1 MNTLTQLMQYFGYA
15 SAFAFVAPAIVLCSI
30 ARLGLGKGAPNIV
43 PDIITHGLLLIALGA
58 GLFFQVTLGAS
69 DRQRVSHLVIR
80 PRCFAHHQRG
90 AQRRTSRDV
99 PQAVAIALTRSLF
112 LSYTEFSRI

>member
-30 ARLGLGKGAPNIV
+30 ARLGLAKGAPNIV

-58 GLFFQVTLGAS
+58 GLFFQVTLARLTGSAHPIWLYVHGAS
-69 DRQRVSHLVIR
+69 LIISAVLSVVHLVMY
-80 PRCFAHHQRG
+80 
-90 AQRRTSRDV
+90 RR
-99 PQAVAIALTRSLF
+99 
-112 LSYTEFSRI
+112 LSQLR

>member
-15 SAFAFVAPAIVLCSI
+15 SAFTFVAPAIVLCSI

-58 GLFFQVTLGAS
+58 GLFFQVTLARLTGGSYPIWLYVHGAS
-69 DRQRVSHLVIR
+69 LIISAVLSVVHLVMY
-80 PRCFAHHQRG
+80 
-90 AQRRTSRDV
+90 RR
-99 PQAVAIALTRSLF
+99 
-112 LSYTEFSRI
+112 LSQLR

>member
-58 GLFFQVTLGAS
+58 GLFFQVTLAL
-69 DRQRVSHLVIR
+69 VSHLVIR
-80 PRCFAHHQRG
+80 PRRFAHHQRG

>member
-30 ARLGLGKGAPNIV
+30 ARLGLAKGAPNIV

-58 GLFFQVTLGAS
+58 GLFFQVTLA
-69 DRQRVSHLVIR
+69 R
-80 PRCFAHHQRG
+80 PAARIPSGCTSTALRSSSARCSAPYI
-90 AQRRTSRDV
+90 S
-99 PQAVAIALTRSLF
+99 
-112 LSYTEFSRI
+112 

>member
-30 ARLGLGKGAPNIV
+30 ARLGLGKGYYHAQF
-43 PDIITHGLLLIALGA
+43 ALDCSRRRSVFSGHA
-58 GLFFQVTLGAS
+58 RAS
-69 DRQRVSHLVIR
+69 DRRRVSHLVIR
-80 PRCFAHHQRG
+80 PRRFAHHQRG
-90 AQRRTSRDV
+90 AQRGTSRDV